1 MYLRECVLSSRH
13 AVGRREDNNL
23 VLQQHSFE
31 CVLVCVGIMFGFS
44 KNIYF
49 VFDNECQLEEAGGG
63 TIQGCVSAQIQVSGG
78 YCFCLAGDV

>member
-31 CVLVCVGIMFGFS
+31 CVLVCVGNMFGFS

-63 TIQGCVSAQIQVSGG
+63 DYPGMCECTNTGVWRLLFLLSG
-78 YCFCLAGDV
+78 